1 MPFYNNA
8 SVVAYDQK
16 KNTNSLSIM
25 CIFDFG
31 NQIVSG

>member
-8 SVVAYDQK
+8 SVVAYAPK

-25 CIFDFG
+25 CIFDIG
-31 NQIVSG
+31 NQIVLG